1 MSGNNESQTF
11 IDRVVGFSLASWINC
26 IISVIATPITTAVF
40 PPVEMGKISL
50 FISYAN
56 ILVPFVYMGFDQAY
70 TRFYNEPC
78 GKNDKYSLFRLC
90 SIITLS
96 LGIIAGIVV
105 LFGWKYFSTS
115 IIGYP
120 DIWISLALIVYVI
133 ASLLYRL
140 CSLKSRMENKV
151 KKFCVLSVLSTIIIK
166 ISFVIV
172 VVVRPSAEYAIYVRA
187 LFLML
192 AFGLFFLKDWN
203 ECKTTGIDYSK
214 PVLKELTSFS
224 LPIFPTAFLVM
235 LNMSLAQIMLRR
247 YEDFAQ
253 MGIYANAVTIAALI
267 SVVQSGLNAF
277 WTPFVYEYY
286 KDQHK
291 VQTMHHIF
299 SVLMFLMAFI
309 IIAGQD
315 VIYFFLVDERYW
327 ESKAILA
334 ILVISPVCD
343 VLAETL
349 GLGIELSK
357 KTYLKLPAYII
368 NVLVNLVSCVV
379 LIPLLGI
386 LGAAIAN
393 ALASISML
401 VARAVIGEHFYRC
414 SDNYLKLILSMILL
428 LVAGCVNYTYH
439 TYIYLYV
446 LVALSIVVYIYKKE
460 VTIISR
466 QGMAYINKRIKL

>member
-1 MSGNNESQTF
+1 MSRINESQTF

-96 LGIIAGIVV
+96 LGIG
-105 LFGWKYFSTS
+105 F
-115 IIGYP
+115 P

-214 PVLKELTSFS
+214 PVLKELSSFS

-299 SVLMFLMAFI
+299 SVLMFLMAFV

-368 NVLVNLVSCVV
+368 NVIVNLVSCVV

-466 QGMAYINKRIKL
+466 QGMTYINKRIKL